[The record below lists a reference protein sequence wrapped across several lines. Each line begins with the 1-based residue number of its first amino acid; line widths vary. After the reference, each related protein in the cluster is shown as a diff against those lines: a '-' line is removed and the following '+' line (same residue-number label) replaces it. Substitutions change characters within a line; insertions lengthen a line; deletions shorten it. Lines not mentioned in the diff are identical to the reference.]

1 MLSIIFISVFYIV
14 GGVLSFM
21 GIQDILLD
29 DNDKFNYMKKSTRI
43 AIRLAIILL
52 WPISSCIFLVIVI
65 YNIFCLVSQGLWKEI
80 TK

>member
-1 MLSIIFISVFYIV
+1 MLRIIFISVFYIV

-29 DNDKFNYMKKSTRI
+29 DNDKFNDMKKGTRI

-52 WPISSCIFLVIVI
+52 WPIPFCILLVIAV
-65 YNIFCLVSQGLWKEI
+65 YYAFCGVSQGLWKEI

>member
-29 DNDKFNYMKKSTRI
+29 DSDKFNDMKKGTRI

-52 WPISSCIFLVIVI
+52 WPIPSCIFLVIVI
-65 YNIFCLVSQGLWKEI
+65 YNAFCWVSQELWKEI